1 MKSKKFSLVISE
13 SIKDYD
19 KTISVDSDKSI
30 SIRSFLI
37 GSISEGVSTVK
48 NILESEDVFSTI
60 SCLKKLGIEIQNL
73 GGKAYK
79 IYGKGLGSY
88 KCVKNLKLNF
98 GNSGTLARLILGILS
113 TTPNMDLKVFGDKSL
128 NKRNMKKLILLM
140 SEFGAEFFPKKKYFF
155 PLRIVSTNF
164 PIGISY
170 NSGTSAQLKSAVM
183 LAGLN
188 SYGNTKVLEKKIS
201 RDHTENLLKKNL
213 QSIKIIKHKGLKTI
227 NIFGKKNFSKFFLEV
242 PGDPSSA
249 AFFTALTLLKKNS
262 SLLIKNVGL
271 NASRIGFYSLLK
283 KSGAKIKFRN
293 LKTINNEKIGD
304 ILVKSSKLKPIKAS
318 KKYYVNSTDEYP
330 ILFVISALIKGKSSF
345 EGISDLRNKESDR
358 IGEMQK
364 ILKQISVIT
373 KFKNDKIIIRGNNLA
388 KTKKNKI
395 IVPGLGDHRICMSS
409 AILAYL
415 TGSKV
420 IIKNFETVG
429 TSSPN
434 FLNIIKFLGG
444 RFEKKKY

>member
-48 NILESEDVFSTI
+48 NVLESEDVFSTI

-128 NKRNMKKLILLM
+128 NKRNMEKLILLM

-188 SYGNTKVLEKKIS
+188 SYGNTKILEKKIS

-227 NIFGKKNFSKFFLEV
+227 NIFGKKNLSKFFLEV

-304 ILVKSSKLKPIKAS
+304 ILIKSSKLKPIKAS
-318 KKYYVNSTDEYP
+318 KKYYLNSTDEYP

-364 ILKQISVIT
+364 ILKQISVMT
-373 KFKNDKIIIRGNNLA
+373 KFKNDKIIIKGNNLA

-444 RFEKKKY
+444 RFEKKRY

>member
-1 MKSKKFSLVISE
+1 MKSKNFSLVISE

-19 KTISVDSDKSI
+19 KTINVDSDKSI

-48 NILESEDVFSTI
+48 NVLESEDVFSTI
-60 SCLKKLGIEIQNL
+60 SCLEKLGIKIQNL

-88 KCVKNLKLNF
+88 KCVKNSKLNF

-128 NKRNMKKLILLM
+128 NKRNMEKLILLM

-188 SYGNTKVLEKKIS
+188 SYGNTKILEKKIS
-201 RDHTENLLKKNL
+201 RDHTENMLKKNL
-213 QSIKIIKHKGLKTI
+213 QSIKIIKQKSLKTI
-227 NIFGKKNFSKFFLEV
+227 NIFGKKNLSKIFLKV

-271 NASRIGFYSLLK
+271 NASRTGFYSLLK
-283 KSGAKIKFRN
+283 KSGAKIKFKN

-304 ILVKSSKLKPIKAS
+304 ILVKSSKLKPLKAS
-318 KKYYVNSTDEYP
+318 KKYYLNSTDEYP

-373 KFKNDKIIIRGNNLA
+373 KFKNDKIVIIGNDLE

-415 TGSKV
+415 TGSKA

-444 RFEKKKY
+444 RFEKRKY